1 MKKSGPILK
10 LPAGFTVEGIGNQH
24 LSSVLRTDLEV
35 TPLSARATR
44 RIESFSQAPSFKAR
58 IKAKP
63 KRFVGVAEGDSW
75 FDYLPAYFD
84 LDLFNGDLLGEL
96 NEHPDLHVFKLAKA
110 GDTLE
115 NMVYGPRG
123 TGAQMKAVLDAIQKF
138 DARFFLF
145 SAGGNDVAGPELER
159 FLYPASEAPDAQM
172 PVIDKMVDQIIGKRF
187 AELFNHMIDEV
198 KKTSPKI
205 AVFLHGYDYA
215 VPDGRAVINFPFG
228 YHYVGPWLKPA
239 FSNKNINNAATCR
252 KVINHLIDRVNDT
265 VASIAKK
272 RASENVHYVNFRGTL
287 SNTKPGYKRD
297 WANELHPTGRGWKML
312 SEKFSTEI
320 VKVLGP

>member
-10 LPAGFTVEGIGNQH
+10 LPPGFSVETIGNQH
-24 LSSVLRTDLEV
+24 LSSVLRPDLKV
-35 TPLSARATR
+35 TRLSPRAVK
-44 RIESFSQAPSFKAR
+44 RIESFSHAPSFKAR

-84 LDLFNGDLLGEL
+84 LDLFNGDLIGEL

-123 TGAQMKAVLDAIQKF
+123 TGAQLKATLDAIRKF
-138 DARFFLF
+138 DARFLLF

-159 FLYPASEAPDAQM
+159 FLYQAHEAPDPKM
-172 PVIDKMVDQIIGKRF
+172 PVIDGVVEAIIGKRF

-205 AVFLHGYDYA
+205 AIFLHGYDYA
-215 VPDGRAVINFPFG
+215 VPDGRGVINFPFG
-228 YHYVGPWLKPA
+228 FTFVGPWLKPA
-239 FSNKNINNAATCR
+239 FTNKGIHNPATCQ
-252 KVINHLIDRVNDT
+252 KVINRLIDRVNKT
-265 VASIAKK
+265 VHNVAKK
-272 RASENVHYVNFRGTL
+272 RAAERIHYVDFRKVL
-287 SNTKPGYKRD
+287 SSKKPGYKRD
-297 WANELHPTGRGWKML
+297 WANELHPTGGGWKKL
-312 SEKFSTEI
+312 SDRFSTEI
-320 VKVLGP
+320 VKALES